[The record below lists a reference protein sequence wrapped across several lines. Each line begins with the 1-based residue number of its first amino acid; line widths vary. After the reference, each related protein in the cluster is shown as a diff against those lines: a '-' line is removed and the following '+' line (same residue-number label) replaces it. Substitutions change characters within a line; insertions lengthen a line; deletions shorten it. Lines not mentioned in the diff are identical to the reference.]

1 MIRVETKHL
10 FSDKVSPF
18 VKSCVLKKRAGIPLN
33 EHEQHRLKTF
43 NESVV
48 SMVSPTALHNRIVKP
63 PQPTEEPKTFDELDM
78 DDEIDLQEILDEMG
92 YGENEEDEFEKEL
105 DEIFNE
111 LHDVKLSRGW
121 KEARK
126 LVDKLRRDTFKKL
139 NDDEL
144 EEFMGVLKTSFG
156 FK

>member
-1 MIRVETKHL
+1 MRTHDILINENTSQYLKKL
-10 FSDKVSPF
+10 
-18 VKSCVLKKRAGIPLN
+18 VLMKRAGIELN
-33 EHEQHRLKTF
+33 PIQKKRLQ
-43 NESVV
+43 ESV
-48 SMVSPTALHNRIVKP
+48 SMVSPTPLHNRIVKP

-92 YGENEEDEFEKEL
+92 YGEDEEDEFEKEL

-111 LHDVKLSRGW
+111 LHDVKLSKGY
-121 KEARK
+121 KEGRK
-126 LVDKLRRDTFKKL
+126 LVDKLRRELFRKL

>member
-10 FSDKVSPF
+10 FREGVSPQI
-18 VKSCVLKKRAGIPLN
+18 KSLILKRRAGITLTEREKKKLN
-33 EHEQHRLKTF
+33 CF
-43 NESVV
+43 NESV

-63 PQPTEEPKTFDELDM
+63 PQPIEEPKTFDELDM
-78 DDEIDLQEILDEMG
+78 DDEIDLEEILKEMD
-92 YGENEEDEFEKEL
+92 YGEDEEDEFEKEL
-105 DEIFNE
+105 DEVFNE
-111 LHDVKLSRGW
+111 LHDVKLSKGW

>member
-1 MIRVETKHL
+1 MNRIETKYL
-10 FSDKVSPF
+10 FSDKINPF

-43 NESVV
+43 NESV
-48 SMVSPTALHNRIVKP
+48 SMVSPIALHNRIVKP

-78 DDEIDLQEILDEMG
+78 EDEIDLQEILDEMG
-92 YGENEEDEFEKEL
+92 YGEDEEDEFEKEL
-105 DEIFNE
+105 GEVFNE
-111 LHDVKLSRGW
+111 LHDVKLSKGW
-121 KEARK
+121 KEVRK

>member
-10 FSDKVSPF
+10 FREGVSPQI
-18 VKSCVLKKRAGIPLN
+18 KSLILKRRAGITLT
-33 EHEQHRLKTF
+33 EREKKKLKCF
-43 NESVV
+43 NESV

-78 DDEIDLQEILDEMG
+78 DDEIDLEEILKELN
-92 YGENEEDEFEKEL
+92 YGEDEEEL

-111 LHDVKLSRGW
+111 LHDVKLSKGW
-121 KEARK
+121 KEGRK

>member
-10 FSDKVSPF
+10 FREGVSPHI
-18 VKSCVLKKRAGIPLN
+18 KSLILKRRAGITLTEREKN
-33 EHEQHRLKTF
+33 KLKCF
-43 NESVV
+43 NESV

-92 YGENEEDEFEKEL
+92 YGEDEEDEFEKEL

-111 LHDVKLSRGW
+111 LHDVKLSKGW

>member
-10 FSDKVSPF
+10 FREGVSPQI
-18 VKSCVLKKRAGIPLN
+18 KSLILKRRAGITLT
-33 EHEQHRLKTF
+33 EREKKKLKCF
-43 NESVV
+43 NESV

-63 PQPTEEPKTFDELDM
+63 PQPTEEPKTFDELGM

-92 YGENEEDEFEKEL
+92 YGEDEEDEFEKEL

-111 LHDVKLSRGW
+111 FHNVKLSKGY
-121 KEARK
+121 KEGRK
-126 LVDKLRRDTFKKL
+126 LVDKLRRELFRKL

-144 EEFMGVLKTSFG
+144 EDFMGVLKTSFG

>member
-10 FSDKVSPF
+10 FREGVSPQI
-18 VKSCVLKKRAGIPLN
+18 KSLILKRRAGITLT
-33 EHEQHRLKTF
+33 EREKKKLKCF

-78 DDEIDLQEILDEMG
+78 DDEIDLEEILKEMG
-92 YGENEEDEFEKEL
+92 YGEDEEDEFEKEL

-111 LHDVKLSRGW
+111 LHDVKLSKGW
-121 KEARK
+121 KEGRK

>member
-10 FSDKVSPF
+10 FREGVSPQI
-18 VKSCVLKKRAGIPLN
+18 KSLILKRRAGITLT
-33 EHEQHRLKTF
+33 EREKKKLKCF
-43 NESVV
+43 NESV

-63 PQPTEEPKTFDELDM
+63 LKPIEEPKSFDELDM
-78 DDEIDLQEILDEMG
+78 DDEIDLNEILREMG
-92 YGENEEDEFEKEL
+92 YYENEEDEFEKEL

-111 LHDVKLSRGW
+111 LHDVKLSKGW
-121 KEARK
+121 KEGRK

>member
-10 FSDKVSPF
+10 FREGVSPHI
-18 VKSCVLKKRAGIPLN
+18 KSLILKRRAGITLT
-33 EHEQHRLKTF
+33 EREKKKLKCF
-43 NESVV
+43 NESV

-63 PQPTEEPKTFDELDM
+63 PQPTEEPKSFDELDM

-92 YGENEEDEFEKEL
+92 YGEDEEDEFEKEL

-111 LHDVKLSRGW
+111 LHDVKLSKGW
-121 KEARK
+121 KEGRK

>member
-10 FSDKVSPF
+10 FREGVSPQI
-18 VKSCVLKKRAGIPLN
+18 KSLILKRRAGITLT
-33 EHEQHRLKTF
+33 EREKKKLKCF
-43 NESVV
+43 NESV

-63 PQPTEEPKTFDELDM
+63 LKPIEEPKSFDELDM
-78 DDEIDLQEILDEMG
+78 DDEIDLNEILREMG
-92 YGENEEDEFEKEL
+92 YYENEEDEFEKEL

-111 LHDVKLSRGW
+111 LHDVKLSKGW
-121 KEARK
+121 KEGRK

-139 NDDEL
+139 NDDDL

>member
-10 FSDKVSPF
+10 FREGVSPHI
-18 VKSCVLKKRAGIPLN
+18 KSLILKRRAGITLTEREKN
-33 EHEQHRLKTF
+33 KLKCF
-43 NESVV
+43 NESV
-48 SMVSPTALHNRIVKP
+48 SMVSPTVHHNRIVKP
-63 PQPTEEPKTFDELDM
+63 PQPIEEPKTFDELDM
-78 DDEIDLQEILDEMG
+78 DDEIDLEEILKEMG
-92 YGENEEDEFEKEL
+92 YGEDEEDEFEKEL

-111 LHDVKLSRGW
+111 LHDVKLSKGW
-121 KEARK
+121 KEGRK